1 MAREGRR
8 MITRY
13 VKIGELKFEL
23 IIPDDLENMPV
34 IEIENEVSMVF
45 ETMSV
50 GEAMQLRKLLDE
62 FIFEASNS

>member
-1 MAREGRR
+1 M
-8 MITRY
+8 TSRY

-23 IIPDDLENMPV
+23 IIPDDLEDMPV
-34 IEIENEVSMVF
+34 VEIENEVSMIF

-50 GEAMQLRKLLDE
+50 SEAMQLRKLLDE